1 MEKGENLPK
10 LRRMCRIGSWA
21 VIPIIVVA
29 ALILIGCCI
38 ETAISLADYRFTIEP
53 MDNRGTVIYGLCST
67 IAMVACF
74 WCLVTGY
81 HLLRSI
87 SENESPFIPENVI
100 RIREIAVALLASFA
114 VIILAQVLLALTLDP
129 KLYLFDVP
137 LHMLVSG
144 IVCYL
149 FYLIFDYGT
158 ALQTESDD
166 LL

>member
-21 VIPIIVVA
+21 IIPVIVAA

-67 IAMVACF
+67 IAMAACF

-100 RIREIAVALLASFA
+100 RA
-114 VIILAQVLLALTLDP
+114 
-129 KLYLFDVP
+129 
-137 LHMLVSG
+137 
-144 IVCYL
+144 
-149 FYLIFDYGT
+149 
-158 ALQTESDD
+158 
-166 LL
+166 